1 MKRSGP
7 LLLLALVSSLASR
20 AEAATPQ
27 DQVGRCIEA
36 SAAAYQLPPAVI
48 VILLNVEGGSLGAVS
63 QNTNGT
69 VDIGPMQINTIWVPQ
84 VARHW
89 NATPTDTY
97 AALRDQFCANVEA
110 GSWIL
115 RQALDEAHGDFWT
128 GVSIYHS
135 HDPGYQADYLRKV
148 LRATLRLQAEAKKPT
163 SSVDGRSTAA
173 THPIP
178 EG

>member
-1 MKRSGP
+1 M
-7 LLLLALVSSLASR
+7 
-20 AEAATPQ
+20 
-27 DQVGRCIEA
+27 
-36 SAAAYQLPPAVI
+36 
-48 VILLNVEGGSLGAVS
+48 EGGSLGAVS

-89 NATPTDTY
+89 NATPADTY

-135 HDPGYQADYLRKV
+135 HDPDYQADYLRKV
-148 LRATLRLQAEAKKPT
+148 LLQAEAKRAT
-163 SSVDGRSTAA
+163 SSVDGRQTAV

>member
-1 MKRSGP
+1 MRRGGP
-7 LLLLALVSSLASR
+7 FVILALAGLFAGRV
-20 AEAATPQ
+20 EAATPQ

-89 NATPTDTY
+89 NATSADTY
-97 AALRDQFCANVEA
+97 TALRDQFCANVEA

-128 GVSIYHS
+128 GVGIYHS

-148 LRATLRLQAEAKKPT
+148 LRATLRLQADAKRTT
-163 SSVDGRSTAA
+163 SSVDRRSAAA
-173 THPIP
+173 THHSP

>member
-1 MKRSGP
+1 MRRGGP
-7 LLLLALVSSLASR
+7 FLILALVGLFAGR
-20 AEAATPQ
+20 VEAATPQ
-27 DQVGRCIEA
+27 DQVARCIEA

-48 VILLNVEGGSLGAVS
+48 VILLNVEGGALGAVS

-89 NATPTDTY
+89 NATPADTY

-135 HDPGYQADYLRKV
+135 HDPSYQADYLRKV
-148 LRATLRLQAEAKKPT
+148 LRATLRLQAEAKRPAA
-163 SSVDGRSTAA
+163 SVEGRSTAA